1 MVEFIVN
8 GNPVPKARARTVK
21 GHSFTP
27 QRTKDAETHVWTCF
41 KQQVGKWYTEK
52 PIAVYIDFVFEIPK
66 TVKVKDGAFCPK
78 YADVDNLM
86 KLVLD
91 ALNKEAYKD
100 DRQVVAGGYTKT
112 YGKSGYTK
120 VRIEELD

>member
-1 MVEFIVN
+1 MIEFIIP
-8 GNPVPKARARTVK
+8 GNPIPKARARTVK

-27 QRTKDAETHVWTCF
+27 QRTKDAEHHVWACF
-41 KQQVGKWYTEK
+41 KEQIKTWYTEK
-52 PIAVYIDFVFEIPK
+52 PIAIYFDFVFEIPK
-66 TVKVKDGAFCPK
+66 SVKRQDGDYCPK

-112 YGKSGYTK
+112 YGTKGHTK
-120 VRIEELD
+120 VRIEEV